1 MPYSI
6 LNDRFVILYN
16 RVVVEVELVKII
28 RLTDLNKMV
37 PCMFIPNIT
46 YSKIIISPVAIHVV
60 KKKIKL
66 IATCINDGA
75 RNFF

>member
-1 MPYSI
+1 MPNSI
-6 LNDRFVILYN
+6 LNDRFVVLYN

-46 YSKIIISPVAIHVV
+46 YSKIIMSQVI
-60 KKKIKL
+60 L
-66 IATCINDGA
+66 YMW
-75 RNFF
+75 